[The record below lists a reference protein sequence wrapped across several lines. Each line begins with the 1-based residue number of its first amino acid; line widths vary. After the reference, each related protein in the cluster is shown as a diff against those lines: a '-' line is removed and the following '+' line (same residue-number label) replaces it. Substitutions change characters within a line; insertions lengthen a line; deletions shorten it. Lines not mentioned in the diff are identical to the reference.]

1 MFPRYIDVV
10 LICVLCVRVIQC
22 DKSLSRVL
30 ERLDVLEG
38 ERSILGDRLSI
49 LENELSRERRHRRE
63 DVEALTQQLESLRQT
78 CGCDTSTSVTPG
90 QVLDKTQTVQEK
102 SLANEMLMIANL

>member
-1 MFPRYIDVV
+1 MYPRYIDVV
-10 LICVLCVRVIQC
+10 LICVLCVQIIQC

-49 LENELSRERRHRRE
+49 LENELSRERRYRRCNICHLSQSGE
-63 DVEALTQQLESLRQT
+63 
-78 CGCDTSTSVTPG
+78 GF
-90 QVLDKTQTVQEK
+90 
-102 SLANEMLMIANL
+102 